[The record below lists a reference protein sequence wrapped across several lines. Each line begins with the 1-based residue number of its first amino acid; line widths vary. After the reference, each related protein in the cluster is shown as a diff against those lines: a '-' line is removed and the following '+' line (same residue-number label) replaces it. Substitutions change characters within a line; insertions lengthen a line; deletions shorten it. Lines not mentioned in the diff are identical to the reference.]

1 VVSWIQGPIC
11 LAVEFY
17 PVENVLRTRTGRLKG
32 RSLRPRV
39 DLS

>member
-1 VVSWIQGPIC
+1 MVSWIQGPIC

-17 PVENVLRTRTGRLKG
+17 LVENVLKTRRGRLKG
-32 RSLRPRV
+32 HSLRPRV